1 MKIQIV
7 ETLKLKVAKGAV
19 WAMLEKLSMK
29 VFTFLVTL
37 VLARLLTPTDYGT
50 VALLYIFT
58 TIAGTLADAGFG
70 RALIQKKDA
79 TDEDFNSVFYLSLAS
94 AGVLYAVMFFAAP
107 AIARFYDTPSLV
119 SITRVTS
126 ITLFFNAING
136 VQGAELSRKLL
147 FNQSFKISLISALLS
162 AATGI
167 TLAFLG
173 YGPWALVWNTIA
185 AGIGSTFAYWYFI
198 AWRPKLMFSWQSVRE
213 LFSFG
218 WKMSLSGLLD
228 SAFSNLKGLCIGKLY
243 TKADLAF
250 VDKGQA
256 LPAVGMDVI
265 TGTIMKVAFPALAQ
279 LQDDKEKFRDA
290 VRRMIQCSTFFVF
303 PVMAGLAILSDRL
316 IPLLFGNQWMSSIP
330 YAQLACWSFA
340 LYPLHVINLQAL
352 TAMGRSDLFL
362 VLEIFKK
369 VISILI
375 LVFSIRKGVL
385 FLMVM
390 YAFVSGPLS
399 LIINSWPNKK
409 LLGYTVVQ
417 QIRDVLPSVGICF
430 IMCGVVYGVRFLFGY
445 AGLWTS
451 CGDWLLVPLTLVGG
465 VVYVGLAIAFRLK
478 AAVEYAGLL
487 RTVPIFK
494 TRTIGWI
501 ARRLGV
507 VP

>member
-1 MKIQIV
+1 MR
-7 ETLKLKVAKGAV
+7 LKQKVAKGAI
-19 WAMLEKLSMK
+19 WAVLEKLSMK
-29 VFTFLVTL
+29 GFTFLVTL

-58 TIAGTLADAGFG
+58 SIAGTLADAGFG

-79 TDEDFNSVFYLSLAS
+79 TDVDFNSVFYLSLAS
-94 AGVLYAVMFFAAP
+94 AGVLYAVMFCAAP

-126 ITLFFNAING
+126 ISLFFNAING

-147 FNQSFKISLISALLS
+147 FNHSFKISIISAVVS

-218 WKMSLSGLLD
+218 WKISLSSLLD
-228 SAFSNLKGLCIGKLY
+228 SVFSNLKGLCIGKLY

-279 LQDDKEKFRDA
+279 LQDDKVKFRNA
-290 VRRMIQCSTFFVF
+290 VRSMIQCSTFFVF
-303 PVMAGLAILSDRL
+303 PVMAGLAIVSDRL
-316 IPLLFGNQWMSSIP
+316 IPLLFGDQWTSSIP

-352 TAMGRSDLFL
+352 TALGRSDMFL
-362 VLEIFKK
+362 ALEIFKK
-369 VISILI
+369 ILSLLI
-375 LVFSIRKGVL
+375 LVLSIRQGVL

-390 YAFVSGPLS
+390 YAFVSSPLN
-399 LIINSWPNKK
+399 LIINSWPNRK
-409 LLGYTVVQ
+409 LLCYPILQ
-417 QIRDVLPSVGICF
+417 QIRDVLPTVAVSLV
-430 IMCGVVYGVRFLFGY
+430 MCGVVYGARVLLNSIGV
-445 AGLWTS
+445 WTY
-451 CGDWLLVPLTLVGG
+451 CGDWLLIPLVFIG
-465 VVYVGLAIAFRLK
+465 VVVFVGLSIMFRLK
-478 AAVEYAGLL
+478 AAVEYVNLL
-487 RTVPIFK
+487 RGTPLFK
-494 TRTIGWI
+494 VRLIGFL
-501 ARRLGV
+501 ARKLGV
-507 VP
+507 MG

>member
-1 MKIQIV
+1 MG
-7 ETLKLKVAKGAV
+7 LKQKVAKGAV
-19 WAMLEKLSMK
+19 WAALEKLSMK

-58 TIAGTLADAGFG
+58 SITGTLVDAGFG
-70 RALIQKKDA
+70 RALIQKKNA
-79 TDEDFNSVFYLSLAS
+79 TEEDFNSVFYISLAA
-94 AGVLYAVMFFAAP
+94 AGVLYAVMFFSAP
-107 AIARFYDTPSLV
+107 AIARFYDTPCLV
-119 SITRVTS
+119 GITRVTS
-126 ITLFFNAING
+126 ISLFFYAVNS
-136 VQGAELSRKLL
+136 VQGAELSRRLL
-147 FNQSFKISLISALLS
+147 FNQSFKISLISSVFS

-185 AGIGSTFAYWYFI
+185 AGVGSTFAYWYFI

-228 SAFSNLKGLCIGKLY
+228 SAFSNLRGLFIGKFY

-279 LQDDKEKFRDA
+279 LQDDKNKFRDA

-316 IPLLFGNQWMSSIP
+316 IPLLFGNQWTSSIP

-352 TAMGRSDLFL
+352 TAMGRSDMFL
-362 VLEIFKK
+362 TLEILKK
-369 VISILI
+369 ILSLLI
-375 LVFSIRKGVL
+375 LVLSIRHGVF

-390 YAFVSGPLS
+390 YAFVSSPLS
-399 LIINSWPNKK
+399 LVINSWPNRK
-409 LLGYTVVQ
+409 LLGYTIVQ
-417 QIRDVLPSVGICF
+417 QICDVLPSVGICF
-430 IMCGVVYGVRFLFGY
+430 VMCGVVYGVRLLFGY
-445 AGLWTS
+445 TGLWTS
-451 CGDWLLVPLTLVGG
+451 CGDWLLVPLGLVG
-465 VVYVGLAIAFRLK
+465 VAVYLGLAIAFRLK

-494 TRTIGWI
+494 TRTIRWI

-507 VP
+507 VS